1 MICMKRSEFDR
12 ELASCKVCPHSCGTN
27 RLESAKGSFC
37 NTDAGYNISSITL
50 HRGEEPAVNGENGVC
65 NIFFSH
71 CNMQCIYC
79 QNYQISKNSQT
90 QLVRKYDLESVV
102 QKVVEC
108 LKRHETKRVG
118 FVSPSHNLMQVIRL
132 TEEIIKKFG
141 DIITIYNTNAYE
153 KPEYIRKLK
162 GYIKIFLPDF
172 KYFYNDL
179 GLKYSKVKNYFEYAS
194 ASIDEMIK
202 IAGESLFD
210 ENGYMHSGVM
220 IRHLILPGEVDNSLQ
235 VLEYIANTWGS
246 DVYLSLMAQYYPVLE
261 VKYDNL
267 NRKITEEEYNAV
279 VQKVFEL
286 GFENGWIQELESA
299 EYYLPDFE
307 KEVPF
312 E

>member
-1 MICMKRSEFDR
+1 MKRLDFDR

-102 QKVVEC
+102 QEVVGC
-108 LKRHETKRVG
+108 LKRNDTYRVG

-132 TEEIIKKFG
+132 TEEIRKKFG
-141 DIITIYNTNAYE
+141 DIITVYNTNAYE

-162 GYIKIFLPDF
+162 GYINIFLPDF

-179 GLKYSKVKNYFEYAS
+179 GLKYSKVKNYFDYAS
-194 ASIDEMIK
+194 ASIDEMVK
-202 IAGESLFD
+202 IAGKPVFD
-210 ENGYMHSGVM
+210 INGYMLSGVI

-235 VLEYIANTWGS
+235 VLECIANTWGS
-246 DVYLSLMAQYYPVLE
+246 DVYLSLMAQYYPVLK
-261 VKYDNL
+261 VKYKNL
-267 NRKITEEEYNAV
+267 NRKLTEEEYNIV
-279 VQKVFEL
+279 VSKVFEL
-286 GFENGWIQELESA
+286 GFENGWIQELGSA
-299 EYYLPDFE
+299 EHYLPDFE
-307 KEVPF
+307 KKIPF
-312 E
+312 K